1 MTTSIKF
8 IVSFV
13 VLVFVSMSLYAKTIT
28 ITRSGGGPDGFAD
41 VRENHSKTAWPFGIG
56 DVSTLDCTG
65 AGYTVC
71 EWMYPPRIS
80 AIPQVEDEIDAGNY
94 SGMLE
99 FTHSG
104 GEVSVV
110 VWEGTGPYDVVI
122 EETITLPDPVVE

>member
-1 MTTSIKF
+1 MTTSVKF

-28 ITRSGGGPDGFAD
+28 ITRSGGGPNGFLNVNETHEDNPWPLAD
-41 VRENHSKTAWPFGIG
+41 A
-56 DVSTLDCTG
+56 STLDCTG
-65 AGYTVC
+65 SGYSAC
-71 EWMYPPRIS
+71 EWMYPPKIS

-99 FTHSG
+99 FTHRG